1 MADPTTYTPTA
12 KNEAFATARA
22 FRVSLANAVR
32 AGFTAGAVTEAGLA
46 EATGQLVGE
55 VNRIL
60 SATALDLEDVTHV
73 VSGFDAAGFAAFR
86 AATDTAIWELDPN

>member
-1 MADPTTYTPTA
+1 MADPTTFTPTA
-12 KNEAFATARA
+12 KNEAFADAAQLR
-22 FRVSLANAVR
+22 RDLADAVR
-32 AGFTAGAVTEAGLA
+32 AGFDAGAVTEAGLA

-73 VSGFDAAGFAAFR
+73 VSGFDAAGFTAFQTAAN
-86 AATDTAIWELDPN
+86 TAIGALTPN